1 MSKLFLFLL
10 FLFVSYAAAADGCVS
25 RTKDVPKEWTYVG
38 KENMVFDG
46 KIFEVD
52 VHRKIQSD
60 STFEGEKFVTFSKR
74 SEDDAIFI
82 DSMVYSDGTYKIFG
96 TADFFPIHIEWERSR
111 SGVVQYIVSKDKGM
125 ALETIDIYIIGLKKE
140 EVYDANGKLNP
151 RYREVRGDTV
161 FQNLN
166 YREYGGHVFTVIEI
180 E

>member
-1 MSKLFLFLL
+1 
-10 FLFVSYAAAADGCVS
+10 
-25 RTKDVPKEWTYVG
+25 
-38 KENMVFDG
+38 
-46 KIFEVD
+46 
-52 VHRKIQSD
+52 
-60 STFEGEKFVTFSKR
+60 
-74 SEDDAIFI
+74 
-82 DSMVYSDGTYKIFG
+82 
-96 TADFFPIHIEWERSR
+96 
-111 SGVVQYIVSKDKGM
+111 M